1 MGTTVCPPRR
11 LLPLLVSLFAVA
23 VLAASCGGSPALA
36 THLSSGCRDGG
47 RIALTFDD
55 GPNPAYTGQILDELV
70 NAGARATFFVEGQ
83 AVEADPATVRREIAA
98 GMAVGAHSYAH
109 SKELP
114 DMSQR
119 DFAADLRRTG
129 DAIAA
134 AAGLRP
140 ALFRAPYG
148 HTSDTMLRALQEAR
162 YTSIGWDIDSEDWSD
177 ASADEIVAN
186 VLDRAHPGAIVLMH
200 DGGLG
205 GGHADRAATLAALPR
220 IIEGLRAH
228 GYTLVTVPELTG
240 GAASHD
246 AAQPRE
252 ATCSAN

>member
-1 MGTTVCPPRR
+1 MGMTVRPLRR
-11 LLPLLVSLFAVA
+11 LLPLVALPFAVS
-23 VLAASCGGSPALA
+23 VFAAACGGSPALA
-36 THLSSGCRDGG
+36 THLSSGCRDGD
-47 RIALTFDD
+47 RVALTFDD
-55 GPNPAYTGQILDELV
+55 GPNPPYTGQILDALV
-70 NAGARATFFVEGQ
+70 NAGVRATFFVEGQ

-109 SKELP
+109 AKELP
-114 DMSQR
+114 DMSQQ
-119 DFAADLRRTG
+119 DFAGDLRRSG

-148 HTSDTMLRALQEAR
+148 HTSDTMLRALREVG
-162 YTSIGWDIDSEDWSD
+162 YTSIGWDVDSEDWSG
-177 ASADEIVAN
+177 APADTIVAN

-220 IIEGLRAH
+220 IIDGLRGQ
-228 GYTLVTVPELTG
+228 GYALVTIPELTG
-240 GAASHD
+240 APASHD